1 MTEIKSNEW
10 MKSLDSNAPITTLSI
25 PGTHDSGTKFCT
37 YNNASQCQDTSII
50 RQLQNGYR
58 FLDIRL
64 CLSGET
70 MIVVHSRANCFTGK
84 EKKTKL
90 TLEKVLH
97 QCYEFLE
104 NNPFETI
111 FMSIKKDRGFGG
123 NEFARTLLE
132 KYYKNKMGRW
142 FLENR
147 NPLLSEVRGKIVL
160 LRRYKI
166 RKSRCF
172 SDNNSGINLSDWPDQ
187 KAKNSFEGK
196 IFSTTRLDKKESLI
210 IAKVQDRYMFDPEI
224 KWKECVL
231 PVLKSNIIENDSLS
245 INFLSTAY
253 KLSPKGNASVV
264 NKYFRRFEMVKGKK
278 YGIVAVDFADKE
290 MARKIFLTNKFVK

>member
-10 MKSLDSNAPITTLSI
+10 MKSLDGNLPITSLSI

-37 YNNASQCQDTSII
+37 YKNASQCQDTSII
-50 RQLQNGYR
+50 QQLQNGYR

-64 CLSGET
+64 CMTGET
-70 MIVVHSRANCFTGK
+70 MIVVHARANCFTGK

-90 TLEKVLH
+90 TLDKALH

-104 NNPFETI
+104 HNPFETI

-123 NEFARTLLE
+123 NEFARILLE
-132 KYYKNKMGRW
+132 KYFKRKMGRW

-147 NPLLSEVRGKIVL
+147 NPKLNEVRGKIVL
-160 LRRYKI
+160 IRRYKI
-166 RKSRCF
+166 RKSPCF
-172 SDNNSGINLSDWPDQ
+172 SDNNSGINLSEWPDQ
-187 KAKNSFEGK
+187 KSKKDFQGK
-196 IFSTTRLDKKESLI
+196 IFSATRLDKKESRVT
-210 IAKVQDRYMFDPEI
+210 AKVQDRYMFAPEI

-231 PVLKSNIIENDSLS
+231 PVLKTNIEKETFG

-253 KLSPKGNASVV
+253 KLSPKENASVV
-264 NKYFRRFEMVKGKK
+264 NKYFRRFETEKGKN
-278 YGIVAVDFADKE
+278 YGIVVVDFADKE
-290 MARKIFLTNKFVK
+290 IARKIFLANKFIK